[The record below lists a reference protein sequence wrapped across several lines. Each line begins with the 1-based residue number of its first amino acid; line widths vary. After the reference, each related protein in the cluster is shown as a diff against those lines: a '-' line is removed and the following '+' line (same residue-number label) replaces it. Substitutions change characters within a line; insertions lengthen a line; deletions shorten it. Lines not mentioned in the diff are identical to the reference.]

1 MTPDAETR
9 RFTVRARHL
18 HGGHARAV
26 EEPTAEAAAVAFL
39 EDFGHDADEDEA
51 VSLIVRDEATGREQC
66 FRVDLATGETAPCG

>member
-1 MTPDAETR
+1 MPADTP

-18 HGGHARAV
+18 HGHHARAV
-26 EEPTAEAAAVAFL
+26 DEPTAEAAALAFL
-39 EDFGHDADEDEA
+39 EDFGHDPDEDEA